1 MTQDTTKQITEI
13 GETLADLFTK
23 KRDIEDALSETQQ
36 QIDNIEQ
43 RILPDLM
50 DQANLELIKLGNGAI
65 IELKDFVNTRIVDQ
79 DTAFAWLK
87 EHGND
92 GIIKNEIKIAMP
104 RGDNEAAQA
113 LSTKLSEEGIPHT
126 LKPSIHHATLKSTVT
141 EILNGDL
148 RDELP
153 REAFGVSEFRK
164 VVFK

>member
-1 MTQDTTKQITEI
+1 MNQDTTKQITEI
-13 GETLADLFTK
+13 GEKLSLLYAD
-23 KRDIEDALSETQQ
+23 REAASNAVSEAQS

-43 RILPDLM
+43 RVLPDLM
-50 DQANLELIKLGNGAI
+50 DQANLELIKLGNGSI

-79 DTAFAWLK
+79 DTAFKWLK
-87 EHGND
+87 EHGSD

-104 RGDNEAAQA
+104 RGDNEAAEA
-113 LSTKLSEEGIPHT
+113 LSTKLHEEGIPHT

>member
-1 MTQDTTKQITEI
+1 MNQDTTKQITEI
-13 GETLADLFTK
+13 GEKLTLLYADREAATSAAT
-23 KRDIEDALSETQQ
+23 EAQS

-43 RILPDLM
+43 RVLPDLM
-50 DQANLELIKLGNGAI
+50 DQANLELIKLGNGSI
-65 IELKDFVNTRIVDQ
+65 IELKDFVSTRIKDQ

-104 RGDNEAAQA
+104 RGDNEAAHA
-113 LSTKLSEEGIPHT
+113 LSTKLHEEGIPHT

-148 RDELP
+148 RDSLP